1 MSSSAYRTVIQRY
14 GKQKS
19 SNINHLASRC
29 CPLKRRRPN
38 ICLPLHLNT
47 RLRGGRVVT
56 VHPQYEI
63 IPSNPG
69 NHIKS
74 EFVCSARIRLSP
86 ALAICYAAHPLSVCV
101 CLSLTRT
108 VTVPWARVQRE
119 EGILSCGNTGG
130 RSSGPGHV
138 YSSNGTMTYPTVN
151 TARTRQ
157 QDNSAAYPSPGGGW
171 APRHQA
177 SRGYMCPHPSLFRG
191 CHVQRDSRGIQCLT
205 EGT

>member
-1 MSSSAYRTVIQRY
+1 MSACVRVCVCVKTAKRPEGQHPSFLSSSACRTVIQRY

-63 IPSNPG
+63 IPSSPG

-101 CLSLTRT
+101 CLS
-108 VTVPWARVQRE
+108 VC
-119 EGILSCGNTGG
+119 LSVCLCV
-130 RSSGPGHV
+130 SVCLSV
-138 YSSNGTMTYPTVN
+138 SLSLSVSVCLSLSLCLSLCLCLCLSLSLSLSLS
-151 TARTRQ
+151 TAL
-157 QDNSAAYPSPGGGW
+157 
-171 APRHQA
+171 
-177 SRGYMCPHPSLFRG
+177 M
-191 CHVQRDSRGIQCLT
+191 
-205 EGT
+205 